1 MPILKV
7 VNQYAVADQTNN
19 YLVTNALIESIVQ
32 HTYIENIFNQRGGA
46 SLVTC
51 HGWLHLWH
59 RNFFDILQPI
69 CYQWKPD

>member
-51 HGWLHLWH
+51 HG
-59 RNFFDILQPI
+59 
-69 CYQWKPD
+69 